1 VRVRKRAVGLLLGAG
16 VLFLIGTNVQAGW
29 LFVLAALLLGALA
42 SGIVL
47 AARSL
52 AGLEVEVHAP
62 AETRQGDETPVD
74 LVVHNRGR
82 AARWGVVASDEH
94 LGGATAWV
102 GTVRPGE
109 RVTVTTM
116 RGAPR
121 RGEAHTG
128 GAQLRSAAPFGVAE
142 RRRHRPVDA
151 ATLVLPRTE
160 PLGPLAF
167 IETTTSRETA
177 TRTEPR
183 RGQGRE
189 YLSVREYRAGD
200 PMRHVHWGLT
210 ARHGELMVRE
220 FEQERTPRLAIWVDT
235 ESDDVDRLDRCCTV
249 AASIV
254 DSATATGAGV
264 RVAAADPDGPA
275 LVSRTHHLEYHR
287 WLARLVPTGIRATT
301 ALGWLAEGPLQG
313 VGTLVVCLP
322 VWEGRPLD
330 GLRDAVEDLVTVVP
344 RVVLVPVTDPEDRT
358 VWTPLRTIGA
368 QVLPWAAGEDL
379 ATALGTGERSPAGV
393 G

>member
-1 VRVRKRAVGLLLGAG
+1 MRVRKRAVGLALGAG

-42 SGIVL
+42 AG
-47 AARSL
+47 AALTSRAI
-52 AGLEVEVHAP
+52 AGLEIDVRAP
-62 AETRQGDETPVD
+62 AETRQREDTPVD
-74 LVVHNRGR
+74 LIVRNRGR
-82 AARWGVVASDEH
+82 SVRWGVVAADEH

-121 RGEAHTG
+121 RGETHTG
-128 GAQLRSAAPFGVAE
+128 WAQLGSAAPFGVAE
-142 RRRHRPVDA
+142 RRARRPADA
-151 ATLVLPRTE
+151 TTLVLPRTE
-160 PLGPLAF
+160 PLGPLPF
-167 IETTTSRETA
+167 VETTSSRETA
-177 TRTEPR
+177 THTEPR

-220 FEQERTPRLAIWVDT
+220 FEQEHTPRLAIWVDT
-235 ESDDVDRLDRCCTV
+235 ESDDVEALDRCCTV

-264 RVAAADPDGPA
+264 RLLAADVDGPV
-275 LVSRTHHLEYHR
+275 LVARTNHLEYHR
-287 WLARLVPTGIRATT
+287 WLARLGPTRIPAVT
-301 ALGWLAEGPLQG
+301 ALGWLLDGQLQG
-313 VGTLVVCLP
+313 VGTLVMTFP
-322 VWEGRPLD
+322 VWDGRPLD
-330 GLRDAVEDLVTVVP
+330 RVCERVAELAARVP
-344 RVVLVPVTDPEDRT
+344 RVVLVPVTGSADAT
-358 VWTPLRTIGA
+358 TWIPLRAAGA
-368 QVLPWAAGEDL
+368 DVLPWAAGASL
-379 ATALGTGERSPAGV
+379 ASALGAGIAMAEV
-393 G
+393 S